1 MKGREDE
8 ALDVLAALSNA
19 SPEDKFVQTE
29 FTIIKDTVLEMQ
41 SATFHIAYM
50 PHRQGQRCS
59 NNAQHERPHQ
69 GEIVSAGHVD
79 EEDWSHREVMSACWD
94 DLIGQRILLRCI
106 SGGVGDLPLKL
117 GAKMH
122 KPPGQPVFTFAISQK
137 GLVESSW

>member
-1 MKGREDE
+1 MGIRDPHI
-8 ALDVLAALSNA
+8 LV
-19 SPEDKFVQTE
+19 
-29 FTIIKDTVLEMQ
+29 VLEMEN
-41 SATFHIAYM
+41 AIFHVTCM
-50 PHRQGQRCS
+50 SLGQGRRCS
-59 NNAQHERPHQ
+59 DKTHHEQSHQ